1 MALKVRDQ
9 HYIVHQ
15 VLIGLSV
22 NTRRSLMESA
32 LQNVMKI
39 QQQEAE
45 FFHAD
50 GRVDMTEL
58 TSTFR
63 NFASVPKVVSTR
75 TWHREYSRA
84 VINSKYVIKLVAANF
99 YVINPR

>member
-1 MALKVRDQ
+1 VALKVGDQ

-15 VLIGLSV
+15 MLIGLSL

-39 QQQEAE
+39 RQEEAE

-50 GRVDMTEL
+50 GRADMTEL

-63 NFASVPKVVSTR
+63 NFAGAPKMAS
-75 TWHREYSRA
+75 TWHREYSRR
-84 VINSKYVIKLVAANF
+84 VINSKYIIKFIAANF